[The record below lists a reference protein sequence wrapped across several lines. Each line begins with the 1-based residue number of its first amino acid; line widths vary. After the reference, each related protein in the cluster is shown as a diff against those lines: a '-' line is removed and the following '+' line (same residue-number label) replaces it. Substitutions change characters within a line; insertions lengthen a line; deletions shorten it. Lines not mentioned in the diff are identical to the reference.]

1 MDQWSHSNWD
11 PYWNQSSGV
20 YYDIYAES
28 VSNVGAIPNSNLY
41 PQMITNADQ
50 GTVVSWGA
58 DTPAYCAS
66 ATSNTAGSAP
76 VCNVQVAAATTFGLA
91 TTSGG
96 SLASSKTTNL
106 PGQIGP
112 INPILQAQ
120 DGTSVGI
127 VFTTTQSSM
136 IAFDSSGNV
145 KWSVPN
151 DYPYIAT
158 ADGGVVGAS
167 GITYD
172 NNGRATDQIGLQI
185 QSWHGNGYRYGSVL
199 QVVPTLTNIAT
210 TLWAQ
215 VGGSPSGSGTAAR
228 PWDFKL
234 VWQNAFSLYPNNPR
248 YLPNLSTDITFQAAT
263 IKSAALAALKKAYA
277 KYPVRVSEGADDSTG
292 DNRANVVN
300 GVNVGKGGVS
310 CGLSKQFKGSHDSN
324 VYYLANMEQAQ
335 WAPPIVLNTSQD
347 VQRAAKRVDLMNA
360 IGTGI
365 GNNAAH
371 EIAHQ
376 FLLDEHG
383 MDDSSL
389 NTYNGQGCDGL
400 DEPWVY
406 TGVGTDGA
414 PIHWE
419 NVTDQGLQD
428 ALKSGGPK

>member
-20 YYDIYAES
+20 YYDINAES

-172 NNGRATDQIGLQI
+172 NNGRATGQVGLPI
-185 QSWHGNGYRYGSVL
+185 QSWTGNAYTDGPVD
-199 QVVPTLTNIAT
+199 QVVAALKNAAT
-210 TLWAQ
+210 SFWSIF
-215 VGGSPSGSGTAAR
+215 GGNRSGTPVAA
-228 PWDFKL
+228 
-234 VWQNAFSLYPNNPR
+234 Q
-248 YLPNLSTDITFQAAT
+248 TFQVNLHVSKLNGTANVDLAGM
-263 IKSAALAALKKAYA
+263 IKSAQDIWSKQSNGTIALLWDHSIQNVNPCVILSPPCIRGVDEDDLLDIPSYEANAYWR
-277 KYPVRVSEGADDSTG
+277 KTNYFLQKFP
-292 DNRANVVN
+292 NRKGINVVQN
-300 GVNVGKGGVS
+300 AT
-310 CGLSKQFKGSHDSN
+310 
-324 VYYLANMEQAQ
+324 LANGALL
-335 WAPPIVLNTSQD
+335 W
-347 VQRAAKRVDLMNA
+347 AAK
-360 IGTGI
+360 
-365 GNNAAH
+365 
-371 EIAHQ
+371 
-376 FLLDEHG
+376 
-383 MDDSSL
+383 
-389 NTYNGQGCDGL
+389 
-400 DEPWVY
+400 
-406 TGVGTDGA
+406 
-414 PIHWE
+414 
-419 NVTDQGLQD
+419 
-428 ALKSGGPK
+428 